1 MVKVPKVCPD
11 PKGMV
16 FIHFYGIWGHL
27 DGLQQRYLVKKPK
40 VENLGL
46 VNFWFTGFHRPNS
59 AKIWGFWIFPY
70 TLTCLGSMEKCQIS
84 KSFSEIWLWKS
95 SNFTI
100 IFWPAGIK
108 KK

>member
-1 MVKVPKVCPD
+1 MCPD

-46 VNFWFTGFHRPNS
+46 GS
-59 AKIWGFWIFPY
+59 FWITGLPQ
-70 TLTCLGSMEKCQIS
+70 TKRCRNLGVLK
-84 KSFSEIWLWKS
+84 FSIYPDMSGGYGKLPK
-95 SNFTI
+95 NQVI
-100 IFWPAGIK
+100 
-108 KK
+108 

>member
-1 MVKVPKVCPD
+1 MCPD

-46 VNFWFTGFHRPNS
+46 VNFWITGLPQTKRCKNLWVLDFSIHPD
-59 AKIWGFWIFPY
+59 
-70 TLTCLGSMEKCQIS
+70 IS
-84 KSFSEIWLWKS
+84 GGYGKMPKNQVIL
-95 SNFTI
+95 
-100 IFWPAGIK
+100 
-108 KK
+108 